1 VPATRPD
8 RIVKA
13 MKSEADAVIIDL
25 EDAVSLAD
33 KQMAR
38 ANAFAGTEL
47 QTGAKRSLRITN
59 SALKYVT

>member
-1 VPATRPD
+1 VSNDAALGLHSWLFVPATRPD

-33 KQMAR
+33 KQMA
-38 ANAFAGTEL
+38 
-47 QTGAKRSLRITN
+47 
-59 SALKYVT
+59 